1 VTVELRADGHD
12 GLRFQPGQ
20 FARLRA
26 AHGRY
31 GMDDHRFSLSS
42 SAERDGHTA

>member
-1 VTVELRADGHD
+1 MTVELRADGHD

-26 AHGRY
+26 AHRRY
-31 GMDDHRFSLSS
+31 GLDDHPFSLSS
-42 SAERDGHTA
+42 SAERDRHTA